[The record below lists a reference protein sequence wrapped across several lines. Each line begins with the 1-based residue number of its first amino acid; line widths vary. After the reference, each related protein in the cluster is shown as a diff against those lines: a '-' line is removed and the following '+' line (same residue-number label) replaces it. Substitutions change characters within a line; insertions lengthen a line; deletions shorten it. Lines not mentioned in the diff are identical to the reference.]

1 MNPKTTSFCVGKFS
15 YELETVYISSRWIVG
30 FRFQT
35 LGFVRCSPC
44 MARNG
49 RIFESEKY
57 AIKYAAQ
64 KVLDFFSDEQYCIDN
79 SIGHVKV
86 PKKIFSNLKNIIK
99 PDLKA
104 NISNK

>member
-1 MNPKTTSFCVGKFS
+1 MNPKTTSFCVGK
-15 YELETVYISSRWIVG
+15 LETVYIISGWIVD

-49 RIFESEKY
+49 RIFESGKD

-64 KVLDFFSDEQYCIDN
+64 KEMDFFSDEQYGIDN
-79 SIGHVKV
+79 SSGHVKV

-99 PDLKA
+99 TGLKA
-104 NISNK
+104 SILNK